1 MYLYMGK
8 SKEVK
13 ITVRILYL
21 FFIFLQKPIIFI
33 NFATECHLSGFT
45 GSYMYV
51 LYKLLLHHIFL
62 RVWFFEDC
70 SKYTYT
76 EDRFKYFYIRGMQ

>member
-1 MYLYMGK
+1 MGK

-62 RVWFFEDC
+62 RVWFFKDC
-70 SKYTYT
+70 RINRRQIQIFLHTWNAV
-76 EDRFKYFYIRGMQ
+76 EIWNRN